1 MNPEG
6 GAWGAMLA
14 PRLEVFISN
23 MHDKFGK
30 DTWKKFKSSRPQVNV
45 NADADADDDDAEP
58 QLQWP
63 TFINQN

>member
-1 MNPEG
+1 M
-6 GAWGAMLA
+6 
-14 PRLEVFISN
+14 
-23 MHDKFGK
+23 K